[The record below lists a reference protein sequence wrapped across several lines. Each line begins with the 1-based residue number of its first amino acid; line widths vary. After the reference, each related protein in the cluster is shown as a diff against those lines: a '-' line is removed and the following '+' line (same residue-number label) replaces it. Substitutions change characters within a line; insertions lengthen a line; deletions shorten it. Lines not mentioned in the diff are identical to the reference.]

1 MKDHQEG
8 KKMKMIRIITLLFHH
23 HLDQQEQLLN
33 QASVLM
39 LYPAIETMVVDK
51 VTRLKMLEV
60 LYAYYSNADTWRK
73 S

>member
-1 MKDHQEG
+1 
-8 KKMKMIRIITLLFHH
+8 MKMIRIITLLFHH

-51 VTRLKMLEV
+51 VTRLKILEV
-60 LYAYYSNADTWRK
+60 LYAYYSNVDT
-73 S
+73 

>member
-1 MKDHQEG
+1 
-8 KKMKMIRIITLLFHH
+8 MKMVRIITLLFHH

-60 LYAYYSNADTWRK
+60 LYAYYSNVDT
-73 S
+73 

>member
-1 MKDHQEG
+1 
-8 KKMKMIRIITLLFHH
+8 MKMIRIITLLFHH

-60 LYAYYSNADTWRK
+60 LYAYYSNADI
-73 S
+73 

>member
-1 MKDHQEG
+1 
-8 KKMKMIRIITLLFHH
+8 MKMIRIITLLFHH

-60 LYAYYSNADTWRK
+60 LYAYYSNVDT
-73 S
+73 

>member
-60 LYAYYSNADTWRK
+60 LYAYYSNVDTWRK

>member
-1 MKDHQEG
+1 
-8 KKMKMIRIITLLFHH
+8 MKMIRIITLLFHH

-60 LYAYYSNADTWRK
+60 LYAYYSNADT
-73 S
+73 

>member
-1 MKDHQEG
+1 
-8 KKMKMIRIITLLFHH
+8 MKMIRIITLLFHH

-51 VTRLKMLEV
+51 VTGLKMLEV
-60 LYAYYSNADTWRK
+60 LYAYYSNVDT
-73 S
+73 